1 MTLLPPFSF
10 DPQRSPARPVAH
22 DVLDLARMA
31 AIDRCP
37 HEHAAND
44 SSVFR
49 RPRTGL
55 RGRYAPIAALPPRF
69 RIR

>member
-1 MTLLPPFSF
+1 MTILPPFSF
-10 DPQRSPARPVAH
+10 APRRSPARPVAH
-22 DVLDLARMA
+22 DALDLARMT
-31 AIDRCP
+31 AIDRSP

-49 RPRTGL
+49 CPRTGL

-69 RIR
+69 RVR